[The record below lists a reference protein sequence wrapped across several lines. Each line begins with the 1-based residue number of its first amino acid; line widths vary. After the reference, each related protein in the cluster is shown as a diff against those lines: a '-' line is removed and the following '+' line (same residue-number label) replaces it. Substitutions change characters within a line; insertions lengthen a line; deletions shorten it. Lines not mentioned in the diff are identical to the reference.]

1 MLSTVKPE
9 EPFFLNRLDIQ
20 KKQALYSYVILLL
33 TVSAFYAF
41 SISLIRYLIPFLL
54 ISASY
59 ALQKKINLRFNVRDA
74 LTGIIASAA
83 ILAPFGYLMLLT
95 GRSFEFM
102 SLNGLLFQLLS
113 ASFPE
118 EVYFRGFL
126 QERFGNNI
134 RGILIVSLLFS
145 LMHLPRLIFLGDI
158 YSVMTFFPSLIMG
171 YLYMRTGNILPSII
185 FHLSA
190 NVVFLG
196 FY

>member
-1 MLSTVKPE
+1 M
-9 EPFFLNRLDIQ
+9 DIQ
-20 KKQALYSYVILLL
+20 KKKALYSYIILLL
-33 TVSAFYAF
+33 TVSAYHAF
-41 SISLIRYLIPFLL
+41 SLHFIRYLIPFLL

-59 ALQKKINLRFNVRDA
+59 ALQKMINLRFNVRDA
-74 LTGIIASAA
+74 LAGIIASAA
-83 ILAPFGYLMLLT
+83 ILAPFGYILSLT
-95 GRSFEFM
+95 GRSFELMPF
-102 SLNGLLFQLLS
+102 NGLVFQLLS

-134 RGILIVSLLFS
+134 RGIVLTSLLFS

-171 YLYMRTGNILPSII
+171 FLYMRTGNILPSII
-185 FHLSA
+185 FHFSA

>member
-1 MLSTVKPE
+1 
-9 EPFFLNRLDIQ
+9 LDIQ
-20 KKQALYSYVILLL
+20 KKKALFTYVILLL
-33 TVSAFYAF
+33 IVSAYHAF
-41 SISLIRYLIPFLL
+41 SISPIRYFIPFLL

-74 LTGIIASAA
+74 LPGIIASAA
-83 ILAPFGYLMLLT
+83 ILAPFGYILSLT

-102 SLNGLLFQLLS
+102 PLNGMLFQLLG

-118 EVYFRGFL
+118 EVYFRGAL

-134 RGILIVSLLFS
+134 RGILIVSVLFS

-171 YLYMRTGNILPSII
+171 FLYMRTGNILPSVI
-185 FHLSA
+185 FHFAA

>member
-1 MLSTVKPE
+1 M
-9 EPFFLNRLDIQ
+9 DIQ
-20 KKQALYSYVILLL
+20 RKKALYTYSILLL
-33 TVSAFYAF
+33 IVSAYHAF
-41 SISLIRYLIPFLL
+41 SLPFVRYFLPFLL

-59 ALQKKINLRFNVRDA
+59 ALQKKINLKFNVRDV
-74 LTGIIASAA
+74 LPGIIASAA
-83 ILAPFGYLMLLT
+83 ILAPFGYILSFT
-95 GRSFEFM
+95 GRTFEIM
-102 SLNGLLFQLLS
+102 SLNGLFFQLIGV
-113 ASFPE
+113 SFPE

-134 RGILIVSLLFS
+134 RGIVLTSLLFS
-145 LMHLPRLIFLGDI
+145 FMHLPRLIFLGDI

-185 FHLSA
+185 FHFSA

>member
-1 MLSTVKPE
+1 MDTQ
-9 EPFFLNRLDIQ
+9 Q
-20 KKQALYSYVILLL
+20 KKALYSYVILLL
-33 TVSAFYAF
+33 IVSSYHAF
-41 SISLIRYLIPFLL
+41 SLHIIRYFIPFLL

-59 ALQKKINLRFNVRDA
+59 ALQKKINLRFNVRGA
-74 LTGIIASAA
+74 LAGIIASAA
-83 ILAPFGYLMLLT
+83 ILAPFGYILSLT
-95 GRSFEFM
+95 GKSFELM
-102 SLNGLLFQLLS
+102 PLNGLLFQLIG

-118 EVYFRGFL
+118 ELYFRGAL

-134 RGILIVSLLFS
+134 KGIFIASLLFS
-145 LMHLPRLIFLGDI
+145 LMHLPRLIFFGDV

-185 FHLSA
+185 FHFSA

>member
-1 MLSTVKPE
+1 M
-9 EPFFLNRLDIQ
+9 DIQ
-20 KKQALYSYVILLL
+20 QKKALYSYVILLL
-33 TVSAFYAF
+33 IISAYHAF
-41 SISLIRYLIPFLL
+41 SLHIIRYFVPFFL

-83 ILAPFGYLMLLT
+83 VLTPFGYILSLST
-95 GRSFEFM
+95 GRVFEFM
-102 SLNGLLFQLLS
+102 PIHGLLFQLLG

-134 RGILIVSLLFS
+134 RGIVLTSLLFS

-171 YLYMRTGNILPSII
+171 FLYMRTGNILPSII
-185 FHLSA
+185 FHFSA
-190 NVVFLG
+190 NVLFLG
-196 FY
+196 FH